1 MPFTIMQRKIMY
13 ITSIVLGVVFIL
25 LLILVYREKKELI
38 LTDYQN
44 KVFSYCEQEKN
55 SVNAELDSVS
65 RYIKKFYFSSE
76 ISSGEGKYNINYE
89 LHKIKYYNTD
99 ISNASFFT
107 SDGRAY
113 STNSSV
119 EAVNKKYAE
128 KIKKNGF
135 DEMWKAEGKEGY
147 ECLVYCIQ
155 DSDTGNVL
163 VVDMDIN
170 FPWKLFDTY
179 GGFLADSDVYICSDG
194 VCLNSGD
201 RIGALQEKSLSLND
215 ENKYFF
221 DSKNLW
227 TEFKIKEKNMTICFK
242 VPLHDINSQ
251 FLTIFLWLAAVY
263 IIFMVTLHI
272 ALKKF
277 SKSILNMISSLCDK
291 MENYREKRIK

>member
-76 ISSGEGKYNINYE
+76 ISSGEGKYNVNYE

-113 STNSSV
+113 STNSD
-119 EAVNKKYAE
+119 A
-128 KIKKNGF
+128 
-135 DEMWKAEGKEGY
+135 
-147 ECLVYCIQ
+147 L
-155 DSDTGNVL
+155 
-163 VVDMDIN
+163 
-170 FPWKLFDTY
+170 PW
-179 GGFLADSDVYICSDG
+179 
-194 VCLNSGD
+194 
-201 RIGALQEKSLSLND
+201 
-215 ENKYFF
+215 
-221 DSKNLW
+221 
-227 TEFKIKEKNMTICFK
+227 
-242 VPLHDINSQ
+242 
-251 FLTIFLWLAAVY
+251 
-263 IIFMVTLHI
+263 
-272 ALKKF
+272 
-277 SKSILNMISSLCDK
+277 
-291 MENYREKRIK
+291 